1 MKRMEY
7 KNMEGLVEGWRKG
20 AYYLTQ
26 DGAKMLVDRVSEV
39 VVCIGSYGE
48 HIFALNGDS
57 ICWTACTHGPL
68 VEKIGWRQS

>member
-48 HIFALNGDS
+48 HIFSPITSATSEG
-57 ICWTACTHGPL
+57 AG
-68 VEKIGWRQS
+68 